1 MEINPILLEVF
12 KNRFSSIAE
21 EMGIILQKSSFSSN
35 IKERKDFSCAIFDK
49 NGNLIAQ
56 AAHIPVH
63 LGSMPMSVK
72 SVIENVEFQE
82 GDMVILNDPFKGG
95 THLPDITIVA
105 PIFYDGELLF
115 YVANRAHHADIG
127 GVSAGSM
134 PIAESIFQEGLI
146 IPPVKL
152 VKNWEIDKDVLNLI
166 KNNVRTPQERE
177 GDFLAQISANKV
189 GINRLNELLDKYGK
203 DTVLFYSNALLDYT
217 EKIMKNF
224 VKNIPDG
231 IYSFTDYIEDDGL
244 GNKDIKISVD
254 ITIKND
260 KVVVDFSKSDE
271 QTKGSINAVK
281 AITVSA
287 VFYVFR
293 SLIEEDI
300 PTNAGALRPI
310 EIITKKGTVVDATFP
325 SSVSAGNV
333 ETSQRIVDV
342 LLGALAE
349 AIPDKVPSASQ
360 GTMNNITIGG
370 ISPKT
375 NQPFTYY
382 ETIGGGMGASSTSDG
397 ESAVQSHMTNTL
409 NTPIEALEFEFPF
422 LITAYKIRKNS
433 GGEGLHK
440 GGDGIIREYQFL
452 IDVEITVIS
461 ERRKIPPYGLFG
473 GKPALTGNNVVIKN
487 GKKLSKEGK
496 FQERLSKG
504 DILRIET
511 PGGGGFGLK

>member
-1 MEINPILLEVF
+1 
-12 KNRFSSIAE
+12 
-21 EMGIILQKSSFSSN
+21 
-35 IKERKDFSCAIFDK
+35 FDK